1 MEKDHRSLSLP
12 VEFMEHRNNKQE
24 QTYKSVKKLGN
35 KRKRKRIEPLEV
47 FISFIIIFTFLV
59 QKYLHIQY
67 TCN

>member
-12 VEFMEHRNNKQE
+12 VEFVEHRNNKQE
-24 QTYKSVKKLGN
+24 QTYKSVKLGK

-59 QKYLHIQY
+59 PKYL
-67 TCN
+67 